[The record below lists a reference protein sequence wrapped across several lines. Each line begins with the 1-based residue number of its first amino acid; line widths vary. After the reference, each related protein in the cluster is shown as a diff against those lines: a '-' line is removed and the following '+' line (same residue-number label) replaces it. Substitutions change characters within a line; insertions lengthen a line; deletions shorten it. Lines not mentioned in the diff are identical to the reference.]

1 MSHWRSFLD
10 SDVIRYADMADRG
23 DTTLTIDKVV
33 KGKVTGKS
41 GKGSS
46 KAMLYFK
53 GAERPLAAGTAI
65 LSTIGRLYGNNTR
78 KWVGK
83 SVTLYADH
91 DVVFGGEKVGGVRV
105 RPVIPKAEDPA
116 GKDGTAA

>member
-1 MSHWRSFLD
+1 MPHWRSYLD
-10 SDVIRYADMADRG
+10 SEVIRYADLAERG
-23 DTTLTIDKVV
+23 DITLEITKVV

-65 LSTIGRLYGNNTR
+65 LSAIAKLYGKNTD
-78 KWVGK
+78 KWIGK
-83 SVTLYADH
+83 SVTLYADD

-105 RPVIPKAEDPA
+105 RPVIPPSGQKES
-116 GKDGTAA
+116 AA